1 MERARAR
8 RFINM
13 IPANIQGLSFARTP
27 QMNIN
32 ILTIG
37 NPDGVGAFFPK
48 ARRRRALA
56 VCLDPVLCARACA
69 LSEVLLLRACTC
81 PVVLV

>member
-1 MERARAR
+1 MTSVQITCAAHLGGRCITSKNMCNTQIPLPFLKSARAR
-8 RFINM
+8 RFINL

-37 NPDGVGAFFPK
+37 NPDGVGAFVPK
-48 ARRRRALA
+48 ARRRYI
-56 VCLDPVLCARACA
+56 
-69 LSEVLLLRACTC
+69 
-81 PVVLV
+81 

>member
-1 MERARAR
+1 
-8 RFINM
+8 M
-13 IPANIQGLSFARTP
+13 IPANIQGLTFARTP

-48 ARRRRALA
+48 ARA
-56 VCLDPVLCARACA
+56 ARAPPC
-69 LSEVLLLRACTC
+69 L
-81 PVVLV
+81 